1 MVNGRLYDAA
11 TMDEVGRHPEEEEA
25 ALLRDEAGRVRAGL
39 CRHDPGVLP
48 TLTRAPSSPRA
59 GAASAVL
66 AFLMWGLFPLYWKML
81 SAVPALEVVAH
92 RTAWGLVAAAG
103 LVTLRSRWTDARAVL
118 SRPRTLLTLAVSAV
132 LIAVNWLLYIWAVV
146 HDHVT
151 EASLGYYVNPLVNVL
166 LGVVVLR
173 ESLSR
178 AQWIAVALA
187 AVGVSVLTLGHGRF
201 PWIALALAVTF
212 GLYGLVRKTVAAD
225 ALTGLLWET
234 ALLAPFA
241 VSLLLVLASRGTGVF
256 GAAHPRASLLLVARR
271 RRHRGPARAVRARR
285 AVAAA
290 LDARPHPVPVAEP
303 AVPAGRVPLP
313 RALHRRP
320 RRDVRLHLDGARHPH
335 LGPAAAPAP
344 RRGVRVGRSRSRV

>member
-1 MVNGRLYDAA
+1 
-11 TMDEVGRHPEEEEA
+11 
-25 ALLRDEAGRVRAGL
+25 
-39 CRHDPGVLP
+39 
-48 TLTRAPSSPRA
+48 
-59 GAASAVL
+59 
-66 AFLMWGLFPLYWKML
+66 MWGLFPLYWKML
-81 SAVPALEVVAH
+81 SAVPAPEVVAH

-256 GAAHPRASLLLVARR
+256 GAS
-271 RRHRGPARAVRARR
+271 
-285 AVAAA
+285 
-290 LDARPHPVPVAEP
+290 
-303 AVPAGRVPLP
+303 
-313 RALHRRP
+313 
-320 RRDVRLHLDGARHPH
+320 
-335 LGPAAAPAP
+335 AAPGP
-344 RRGVRVGRSRSRV
+344 RCSSSSAASSPRSRWCSSRTARGRCRSRHSASSSTCRPACSSCWPCSSTASPSPRPTP